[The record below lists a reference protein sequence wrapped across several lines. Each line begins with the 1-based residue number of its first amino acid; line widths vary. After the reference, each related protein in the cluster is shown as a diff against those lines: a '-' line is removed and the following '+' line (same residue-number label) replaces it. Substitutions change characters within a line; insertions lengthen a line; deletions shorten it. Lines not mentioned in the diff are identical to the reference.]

1 MLNLFRLRNVN
12 LIFNHHGDFM
22 IIYLVG
28 ISCIGKTT
36 IGKLLAD
43 KIDYSFYDLDVEIQ
57 DYYKK
62 PIERIQ
68 DECLTMNGY
77 REKASV
83 VLDKLLS
90 KNIDSVISGT
100 PSGLKFS
107 YLQVYKRH
115 KDKELISICLND
127 SFENVLDRLTFYDKD
142 SNPITEKLDESK
154 KNIYLKEIRADYNFF
169 KDSYKR
175 ADFQINI
182 DGVSL
187 DKIPELILNTIGMNE
202 LMPAANSVYN

>member
-1 MLNLFRLRNVN
+1 
-12 LIFNHHGDFM
+12 M
-22 IIYLVG
+22 ILYLVG

-36 IGKLLAD
+36 IGKMLAD
-43 KIDYSFYDLDVEIQ
+43 KIGYSFFDLDREIQ

-68 DECLTMNGY
+68 DEYLTMNGY
-77 REKASV
+77 RKKASV
-83 VLDKLLS
+83 VLDRLFS
-90 KNIDSVISGT
+90 KNIDSVVSGT

-115 KDKELISICLND
+115 RDKELLSICLND

-142 SNPITEKLDESK
+142 SNPIAERLDESK
-154 KNIYLKEIRADYNFF
+154 KKRYLKEIQADYNYF

-182 DGVSL
+182 EDVSL
-187 DKIPELILNTIGMNE
+187 ENIPDMIIKAIGMNE
-202 LMPAANSVYN
+202 SMSATNNVHTK

>member
-1 MLNLFRLRNVN
+1 MRSVN
-12 LIFNHHGDFM
+12 LIFNHHHDFM

-36 IGKLLAD
+36 IGKMLAD
-43 KIDYSFYDLDVEIQ
+43 KIGYSFFDLDEEVQ
-57 DYYKK
+57 NYYKK

-77 REKASV
+77 REKASI
-83 VLDKLLS
+83 VLDKLFS
-90 KNIDSVISGT
+90 KNIDSVIAGT

-107 YLQVYKRH
+107 YLPVYKQH
-115 KDKELISICLND
+115 KDKELLSICLID
-127 SFENVLDRLTFYDKD
+127 SFENVLERLTFFDKD
-142 SNPITEKLDESK
+142 SNPITERLDESK
-154 KNIYLKEIRADYNFF
+154 KKRYLKDIRADYNFF

-182 DGVSL
+182 KDVSL
-187 DKIPELILNTIGMNE
+187 DNIPELILKTIGMYE
-202 LMPAANSVYN
+202 RMPAHNN

>member
-1 MLNLFRLRNVN
+1 
-12 LIFNHHGDFM
+12 M

-36 IGKLLAD
+36 IGKMLAG
-43 KIDYSFYDLDVEIQ
+43 KIGYSFFDLDEEIQ
-57 DYYKK
+57 NYYKK

-68 DECLTMNGY
+68 DECFTMNGY

-83 VLDKLLS
+83 VLDKLLL
-90 KNIDSVISGT
+90 KNMDSVISGT

-142 SNPITEKLDESK
+142 SNPITEKLDEFE
-154 KNIYLKEIRADYNFF
+154 KNKYLKEIRADYNYF

-175 ADFQINI
+175 ADVQINI
-182 DGVSL
+182 ENVDL
-187 DKIPELILNTIGMNE
+187 DNIPELIIKAIGMNE
-202 LMPAANSVYN
+202 PMPAANNI

>member
-1 MLNLFRLRNVN
+1 M
-12 LIFNHHGDFM
+12 IFNHHKDFM

-36 IGKLLAD
+36 IGKMLAD
-43 KIDYSFYDLDVEIQ
+43 KMGYSFFDLDEEIQ

-83 VLDKLLS
+83 VLDKLFS
-90 KNIDSVISGT
+90 KNINSVISGT

-127 SFENVLDRLTFYDKD
+127 SFENVLDRLTFFDKD
-142 SNPITEKLDESK
+142 SNPITERLDESK
-154 KNIYLKEIRADYNFF
+154 KKRYLKEIRADYNFF

-182 DGVSL
+182 EDVSL
-187 DKIPELILNTIGMNE
+187 DKIPELIIKTIGMNE
-202 LMPAANSVYN
+202 LMPSANRVNGPGHE

>member
-1 MLNLFRLRNVN
+1 MRNVN
-12 LIFNHHGDFM
+12 LIFNHHYGFM

-36 IGKLLAD
+36 IGKMLAD
-43 KIDYSFYDLDVEIQ
+43 KTGYSFFDLDEEIQ

-77 REKASV
+77 REKASI
-83 VLDKLLS
+83 VLDKLFS

-115 KDKELISICLND
+115 KNKKLISICLND
-127 SFENVLDRLTFYDKD
+127 SFKNVLDRLTFFDKD
-142 SNPITEKLDESK
+142 SNPITERLDESK
-154 KNIYLKEIRADYNFF
+154 KRRYLKEIRADYNFF

-175 ADFQINI
+175 ADFQVNI
-182 DGVSL
+182 EDVSL
-187 DKIPELILNTIGMNE
+187 DNIPELIMKTIEMNE
-202 LMPAANSVYN
+202 PMPAAYNVYTK

>member
-1 MLNLFRLRNVN
+1 
-12 LIFNHHGDFM
+12 M

-36 IGKLLAD
+36 IGKMLAD
-43 KIDYSFYDLDVEIQ
+43 RIGYSFFDLDYEIQ
-57 DYYKK
+57 NYYKK

-68 DECLTMNGY
+68 DECLTMNEY

-83 VLDKLLS
+83 VLDKILS
-90 KNIDSVISGT
+90 KNIDSIISGT

-115 KDKELISICLND
+115 MDKELISICLND
-127 SFENVLDRLTFYDKD
+127 SFENILNRLTFYDKD

-154 KNIYLKEIRADYNFF
+154 KKRYLKLIRADYNFF

-182 DGVSL
+182 EDVSL
-187 DKIPELILNTIGMNE
+187 DNIPDLIIKVIG
-202 LMPAANSVYN
+202 LKKPVPAAGKIDSE

>member
-1 MLNLFRLRNVN
+1 
-12 LIFNHHGDFM
+12 M

-36 IGKLLAD
+36 IGKMLAD
-43 KIDYSFYDLDVEIQ
+43 KIGYSFFDLDEEIQ

-77 REKASV
+77 REKASI
-83 VLDKLLS
+83 VLDKLFT

-107 YLQVYKRH
+107 YLKVYKRH
-115 KDKELISICLND
+115 KNKELISICLND
-127 SFENVLDRLTFYDKD
+127 SFENVLDRLTFFDKD

-154 KNIYLKEIRADYNFF
+154 KKRYLKEIRADYNFI

-182 DGVSL
+182 EDVSL
-187 DKIPELILNTIGMNE
+187 DNIPELIVKTIGMNE
-202 LMPAANSVYN
+202 LMPAVNILYK